1 MAGGGANQGD
11 IVRRHL
17 TRAWPPPG
25 SRKGVRRMSHHPRDF
40 DQAATTWDQEPRRL
54 KLARE
59 VAQAIAAA
67 VEMATGSELVNF

>member
-1 MAGGGANQGD
+1 
-11 IVRRHL
+11 
-17 TRAWPPPG
+17 
-25 SRKGVRRMSHHPRDF
+25 MSHHPRDF